1 MNTGQARLSRSNRVP
16 VTEIHLA
23 TKYREDSLCRFD
35 NKSSATEELD
45 EEL

>member
-23 TKYREDSLCRFD
+23 RKYREDFQSRFD
-35 NKSSATEELD
+35 ESSIKEELD